1 MLCNGCGPLSIFDGL
16 LAVADAICA
25 GAVLQ
30 VLDAIIELAAALGTF
45 GKVLGVAR
53 LARVISWGELDPMNA
68 SPWRVSEVRF
78 GLVFEAPRKLQRPWR
93 AKGGLGIW
101 SLREQLIDLER
112 P

>member
-45 GKVLGVAR
+45 GKVLWVNMLR
-53 LARVISWGELDPMNA
+53 LLLLATNA
-68 SPWRVSEVRF
+68 
-78 GLVFEAPRKLQRPWR
+78 K
-93 AKGGLGIW
+93 
-101 SLREQLIDLER
+101 
-112 P
+112 